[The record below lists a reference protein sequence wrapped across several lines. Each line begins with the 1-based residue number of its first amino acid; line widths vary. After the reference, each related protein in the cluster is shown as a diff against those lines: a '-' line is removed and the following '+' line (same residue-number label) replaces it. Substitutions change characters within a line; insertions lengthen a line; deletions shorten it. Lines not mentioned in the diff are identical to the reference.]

1 VRPYSEY
8 NNSDHF
14 VREFSHDVD
23 NEELVWHRDREDRLV
38 EVLESDGWA
47 FQYDNEFPFE
57 LLSGMMFRIDNHK
70 YHRVIK
76 NENSGK
82 LLIKIYEGQLND

>member
-1 VRPYSEY
+1 
-8 NNSDHF
+8 
-14 VREFSHDVD
+14 
-23 NEELVWHRDREDRLV
+23 
-38 EVLESDGWA
+38 VLESDGWA

-76 NENSGK
+76 NENCGK

>member
-1 VRPYSEY
+1 MKPYSEY

-14 VREFSHDVD
+14 VREFSHNVD
-23 NEELVWHRDREDRLV
+23 NKELVWHRDREDRLV

-57 LLSGMMFRIDNHK
+57 LLRGMGDPGTVF
-70 YHRVIK
+70 
-76 NENSGK
+76 GPLAK
-82 LLIKIYEGQLND
+82 LRTIGCLH

>member
-1 VRPYSEY
+1 
-8 NNSDHF
+8 
-14 VREFSHDVD
+14 
-23 NEELVWHRDREDRLV
+23 
-38 EVLESDGWA
+38 VLESDGWA